1 MEMTRDEVNELFTAN
16 QILRVTF
23 IKKDG
28 TERVMKCTRSLGM
41 IPTEFHPKGG
51 ERKQSEDIFPVFDLS
66 IQGWRSF
73 RLDSII
79 SIEVG

>member
-1 MEMTRDEVNELFTAN
+1 MDREKLNEIFTAN
-16 QILRVTF
+16 QVVLVKF

-41 IPTEFHPKGG
+41 IPPEFHPKGEG
-51 ERKQSEDIFPVFDLS
+51 ERKQSEEVYPVFDLS